1 MSVLEVTAPG
11 QLAPVWDE
19 LISGLT
25 VGVLLTDG
33 RGQVLA
39 TNDVAAELMQ
49 LDKADLLTGVR
60 PVGWQVRDDTGA
72 PMPDWA
78 DLAGQVLRA
87 GSPLSIPMVIARSGQ
102 PLSRIWADYHA
113 VQVQGRSRVLIL
125 LQSVHTD
132 VSHSRGLLDPLTGLP
147 GRVLLLDR
155 LEQSLV
161 RARSRG
167 TLSTL
172 VLIDV
177 QQLADFN
184 AEHGFD
190 RGDDLLTTLACRLR
204 EGLSDEHTVA
214 RYGGDEFAVVAE
226 HPSGAGEEIAEQAR
240 EVAGWPVRIGR
251 KRVQPGL
258 RVSWVTTDGQA
269 SVHSVLARAEQQ
281 LQLWKRVSRGA

>member
-1 MSVLEVTAPG
+1 MSVLEVAVSA

-25 VGVLLTDG
+25 VGVLLTDE

-49 LDKADLLTGVR
+49 LAKSDLLTGTR
-60 PVGWQVRDDTGA
+60 PAGWQVRDDTGA

-78 DLAGQVLRA
+78 ELAGQVLRA

-113 VQVQGRSRVLIL
+113 VRVQGRSRVLLL

-177 QQLADFN
+177 HGLAAFN

-190 RGDDLLTTLACRLR
+190 RGDELLTTLAGRLR

-226 HPSGAGEEIAEQAR
+226 HSNGTGEEIAEQAR

-251 KRVQPGL
+251 KRVRPGL

-281 LQLWKRVSRGA
+281 LQH

>member
-1 MSVLEVTAPG
+1 MSVLDVAAA

-19 LISGLT
+19 LVSGLN
-25 VGVLLTDG
+25 VGVLLTDD

-49 LDKADLLTGVR
+49 LDRADLLTGTR
-60 PVGWQVRDDTGA
+60 PHDWQVRDDTGS

-87 GSPLSIPMVIARSGQ
+87 GCPLSIPLVIISGRTE
-102 PLSRIWADYHA
+102 SRIWADYHA
-113 VQVQGRSRVLIL
+113 VTVQGRRRVLVL

-132 VSHSRGLLDPLTGLP
+132 VSHSSGLLDPLTGLP

-155 LEQSLV
+155 LQQSLV
-161 RARSRG
+161 RSRSRG

-177 QQLADFN
+177 QRLADFN
-184 AEHGFD
+184 AAHGFE
-190 RGDDLLTTLACRLR
+190 RGDELLSTLAGRLR
-204 EGLSDEHTVA
+204 EGLKDEHTVA

-226 HPSGAGEEIAEQAR
+226 HPSGTGERIAAQAR
-240 EVAGWPVRIGR
+240 EVAGWPMRVGR
-251 KRVQPGL
+251 KRVRPDL
-258 RVSWVTTDGQA
+258 RVSWVTTDGLA

-281 LQLWKRVSRGA
+281 LTAKART

>member
-1 MSVLEVTAPG
+1 MSVLDVAAA

-19 LISGLT
+19 LVSGLN
-25 VGVLLTDG
+25 VGVLLTDD

-49 LDKADLLTGVR
+49 LDRADLLTGTR
-60 PVGWQVRDDTGA
+60 PHDWQVRDDTGA
-72 PMPDWA
+72 TMPDWA

-87 GSPLSIPMVIARSGQ
+87 GCPLSIPLVIISGGSE
-102 PLSRIWADYHA
+102 SRIWADYHA
-113 VQVQGRSRVLIL
+113 VTVQGRRRVLVL

-132 VSHSRGLLDPLTGLP
+132 VSHSSGLLDPLTGLP

-155 LEQSLV
+155 LQQSLV
-161 RARSRG
+161 RSRSRG

-184 AEHGFD
+184 ATHGFE
-190 RGDDLLTTLACRLR
+190 RGDELLSTLAGRLR
-204 EGLSDEHTVA
+204 EGLNDEHTVA

-226 HPSGAGEEIAEQAR
+226 HPSGTGERIAAQAR
-240 EVAGWPVRIGR
+240 EVAGWPMRIGR
-251 KRVQPGL
+251 KRVRPVL
-258 RVSWVTTDGQA
+258 RVSWVTTDGLA

-281 LQLWKRVSRGA
+281 LAAKVPV

>member
-1 MSVLEVTAPG
+1 MSVLEVAAPS

-25 VGVLLTDG
+25 VGVLLTDE

-49 LDKADLLTGVR
+49 LVKSDLLTGTR
-60 PVGWQVRDDTGA
+60 PAGWQVRDDTGA

-78 DLAGQVLRA
+78 ELAGQVLRA
-87 GSPLSIPMVIARSGQ
+87 GSPLSIPMVIARPGQ

-113 VQVQGRSRVLIL
+113 VQVQGRSRVLML

-177 QQLADFN
+177 QRLAAFN

-190 RGDDLLTTLACRLR
+190 RGDDLLTTLAGRLR

-226 HPSGAGEEIAEQAR
+226 HPNGTGEEIAEQAR

-251 KRVQPGL
+251 KRVRPGL

-281 LQLWKRVSRGA
+281 LQH

>member
-1 MSVLEVTAPG
+1 MSVLDVAAA

-19 LISGLT
+19 LVSGLN
-25 VGVLLTDG
+25 VGVLLTDD

-49 LDKADLLTGVR
+49 LDRADLLTGTR
-60 PVGWQVRDDTGA
+60 PHDWEVRDDTGA
-72 PMPDWA
+72 SMPDWA

-87 GSPLSIPMVIARSGQ
+87 GCPLSIPLVIISGRTE
-102 PLSRIWADYHA
+102 SRIWADYHA
-113 VQVQGRSRVLIL
+113 VTVQGRRRVLVL

-132 VSHSRGLLDPLTGLP
+132 VSHSSGLLDPLTGLP

-155 LEQSLV
+155 LQQSLV
-161 RARSRG
+161 RSRSRG

-177 QQLADFN
+177 QRLSDFN
-184 AEHGFD
+184 ATHGFE
-190 RGDDLLTTLACRLR
+190 RGDELLSTLAGRLR
-204 EGLSDEHTVA
+204 EGLKDEHTVA

-226 HPSGAGEEIAEQAR
+226 HPSGTGERIAAQAR
-240 EVAGWPVRIGR
+240 EVAGWPMRIGR
-251 KRVQPGL
+251 KRVRPVL
-258 RVSWVTTDGQA
+258 RVSWVTTDGLA

-281 LQLWKRVSRGA
+281 LTAKVQA

>member
-1 MSVLEVTAPG
+1 VSVLDVAVPA
-11 QLAPVWDE
+11 QLTPVWDE

-25 VGVLLTDG
+25 VGVLVTDE

-39 TNDVAAELMQ
+39 TNDVAAELMR

-60 PVGWQVRDDTGA
+60 PAGWQVRDDTGA
-72 PMPDWA
+72 AMPDWA
-78 DLAGQVLRA
+78 ELAGQVLRA

-102 PLSRIWADYHA
+102 PRSRIWADYHA
-113 VQVQGRSRVLIL
+113 VRVQGRSRVLML
-125 LQSVHTD
+125 LQPVQTD
-132 VSHSRGLLDPLTGLP
+132 VPHSRGLLDPLTGLP

-184 AEHGFD
+184 AEYGFD
-190 RGDDLLTTLACRLR
+190 RGDDLLITLAGRLR

-226 HPSGAGEEIAEQAR
+226 HPSGTGEEIAEQAR
-240 EVAGWPVRIGR
+240 AAASWPVRIGR
-251 KRVQPGL
+251 KRVGAGL
-258 RVSWVTTDGQA
+258 RVSWVTTDGHA
-269 SVHSVLARAEQQ
+269 SVHAVLARAEQQ
-281 LQLWKRVSRGA
+281 LQH

>member
-1 MSVLEVTAPG
+1 MSVLDVAAA

-19 LISGLT
+19 LVSGLN
-25 VGVLLTDG
+25 VGVLLTDD

-49 LDKADLLTGVR
+49 LDRADLLTGTR
-60 PVGWQVRDDTGA
+60 PRDWEVRDDTGA
-72 PMPDWA
+72 SMPDWA

-87 GSPLSIPMVIARSGQ
+87 GCPLSIPLVIISGRTE
-102 PLSRIWADYHA
+102 SRIWADYHA
-113 VQVQGRSRVLIL
+113 VTVQGRRRVLVL

-132 VSHSRGLLDPLTGLP
+132 VSHSSGLLDPLTGLP

-155 LEQSLV
+155 LQQSLV
-161 RARSRG
+161 RSRSRG

-177 QQLADFN
+177 QRLADFN
-184 AEHGFD
+184 ATHGFE
-190 RGDDLLTTLACRLR
+190 RGDELLSTLAGRLR
-204 EGLSDEHTVA
+204 EGLKDEHTVA

-226 HPSGAGEEIAEQAR
+226 HPSGTGERIAAQAR
-240 EVAGWPVRIGR
+240 EVAGWPMRIGR
-251 KRVQPGL
+251 KRVRPVL
-258 RVSWVTTDGQA
+258 RVSWVTTDGFA

-281 LQLWKRVSRGA
+281 LTAKVQA

>member
-1 MSVLEVTAPG
+1 MSVLDVAAA

-19 LISGLT
+19 LVSGLN
-25 VGVLLTDG
+25 VGVLLTDD

-49 LDKADLLTGVR
+49 LDRADLLTGTR
-60 PVGWQVRDDTGA
+60 PRDWEVRDDTGA
-72 PMPDWA
+72 SMPDWA

-87 GSPLSIPMVIARSGQ
+87 GCPLSIPLVIISGRTE
-102 PLSRIWADYHA
+102 SRIWADYHA
-113 VQVQGRSRVLIL
+113 VTVQGRRRVLVL

-132 VSHSRGLLDPLTGLP
+132 VSHSSGLLDPLTGLP

-155 LEQSLV
+155 LQQSLV
-161 RARSRG
+161 RSRSRG

-177 QQLADFN
+177 QRLADFN
-184 AEHGFD
+184 ATHGFE
-190 RGDDLLTTLACRLR
+190 RGDELLSTLAGRLR
-204 EGLSDEHTVA
+204 EGLKDEHTVA

-226 HPSGAGEEIAEQAR
+226 HPSGTGERIAAQAR
-240 EVAGWPVRIGR
+240 EVAGWPTRIGR
-251 KRVQPGL
+251 KRVRPVL
-258 RVSWVTTDGQA
+258 RVSWVTTDGFA

-281 LQLWKRVSRGA
+281 LTAKVQA

>member
-1 MSVLEVTAPG
+1 MSVLDVAAA

-19 LISGLT
+19 LVSGLN
-25 VGVLLTDG
+25 VGVLLTDD

-49 LDKADLLTGVR
+49 LDRADLLTGTR
-60 PVGWQVRDDTGA
+60 PHGWEVRDDTGA
-72 PMPDWA
+72 SMPDWA

-87 GSPLSIPMVIARSGQ
+87 GCPLSIPLVIISGRTE
-102 PLSRIWADYHA
+102 SRIWADYHA
-113 VQVQGRSRVLIL
+113 VTVQGRRRVLVL

-132 VSHSRGLLDPLTGLP
+132 VSHSSGLLDPLTGLP

-155 LEQSLV
+155 LQQSLV
-161 RARSRG
+161 RSRSRG

-177 QQLADFN
+177 QRLADFN
-184 AEHGFD
+184 ATHGFE
-190 RGDDLLTTLACRLR
+190 RGDELLSTLAGRLR
-204 EGLSDEHTVA
+204 EGLKDEHTVA

-226 HPSGAGEEIAEQAR
+226 HPSGTGERIAAQAR
-240 EVAGWPVRIGR
+240 EVAGWPMRIGR
-251 KRVQPGL
+251 KRVRPVL
-258 RVSWVTTDGQA
+258 RVSWVTTDGLA

-281 LQLWKRVSRGA
+281 LTAKVQA

>member
-1 MSVLEVTAPG
+1 MSVLDVAAA
-11 QLAPVWDE
+11 QLAPMWDE
-19 LISGLT
+19 LVSGLN
-25 VGVLLTDG
+25 VGVLLTDE

-49 LDKADLLTGVR
+49 LDRADLLTGTR
-60 PVGWQVRDDTGA
+60 PHDWQVRDDTGS

-87 GSPLSIPMVIARSGQ
+87 GCPLSIPLVIINGRTE
-102 PLSRIWADYHA
+102 SRIWADYHA
-113 VQVQGRSRVLIL
+113 VTVQGRRRVLVL
-125 LQSVHTD
+125 LQSVETD
-132 VSHSRGLLDPLTGLP
+132 VSHSSGLLDPLTGLP

-161 RARSRG
+161 RSRMRG

-177 QQLADFN
+177 QQLAEFN
-184 AEHGFD
+184 ATHGFE
-190 RGDDLLTTLACRLR
+190 RGDEMLSMLAGRLR

-226 HPSGAGEEIAEQAR
+226 HPSGTGERIAAHAR
-240 EVAGWPVRIGR
+240 EVAGWPMRVGR
-251 KRVQPGL
+251 KRVRPGL
-258 RVSWVTTDGQA
+258 RVSWVTTDGLA

-281 LQLWKRVSRGA
+281 LASRVGS

>member
-1 MSVLEVTAPG
+1 MSVLDVAAA

-19 LISGLT
+19 LVSGLN
-25 VGVLLTDG
+25 VGVLLTDD

-49 LDKADLLTGVR
+49 LDKADLLTGTR
-60 PVGWQVRDDTGA
+60 PNAWQVRDDTGS

-87 GSPLSIPMVIARSGQ
+87 GCPLSIPLVIISGHTQ
-102 PLSRIWADYHA
+102 SRIWADYHA
-113 VQVQGRSRVLIL
+113 VTVQGRRRVLVL

-132 VSHSRGLLDPLTGLP
+132 VSHSSGLLDPLTGLP

-161 RARSRG
+161 RSRSRG

-177 QQLADFN
+177 QRLAEFN
-184 AEHGFD
+184 ATHGFE
-190 RGDDLLTTLACRLR
+190 RGDEMLSTLAGRLR
-204 EGLSDEHTVA
+204 EGLNDEHTVA
-214 RYGGDEFAVVAE
+214 RYGGDEFAVIAE
-226 HPSGAGEEIAEQAR
+226 HPSGTGERIAAQAR
-240 EVAGWPVRIGR
+240 EVAGWPMRVGR
-251 KRVQPGL
+251 KRVRPGL
-258 RVSWVTTDGQA
+258 RVSWVTTDGLA

-281 LQLWKRVSRGA
+281 LTAKVRS

>member
-1 MSVLEVTAPG
+1 MSVLEVAAPS

-25 VGVLLTDG
+25 VGVLLTDE

-49 LDKADLLTGVR
+49 LVKSDLLTGTR
-60 PVGWQVRDDTGA
+60 PAGWQVRDDTGA

-78 DLAGQVLRA
+78 ELAGQVLRA
-87 GSPLSIPMVIARSGQ
+87 GSPLSIPMVIARPGQ

-113 VQVQGRSRVLIL
+113 VQVQGRSRVLML

-177 QQLADFN
+177 QRLAAFN

-190 RGDDLLTTLACRLR
+190 RGDDLLTTLGLR

-226 HPSGAGEEIAEQAR
+226 HPNGTGEEIAEQAR

-251 KRVQPGL
+251 KRVRPGL

-281 LQLWKRVSRGA
+281 LQH

>member
-1 MSVLEVTAPG
+1 MRVLDAATPS
-11 QLAPVWDE
+11 QLTPVWDD

-25 VGVLLTDG
+25 MGVLVTDE

-39 TNDVAAELMQ
+39 TNDVAADLMQ
-49 LDKADLLTGVR
+49 LAKSDLLTGNR
-60 PVGWQVRDDTGA
+60 PEGWQVRDDSGA

-78 DLAGQVLRA
+78 ELAGQVIRA
-87 GSPLSIPMVIARSGQ
+87 GAPLSTPMVIARPGQ

-113 VQVQGRSRVLIL
+113 VQVQGRSRVMIL

-155 LEQSLV
+155 LEQTLV

-167 TLSTL
+167 SLSTL
-172 VLIDV
+172 VLLDV
-177 QQLADFN
+177 RRLAAFN
-184 AEHGFD
+184 AEYGFD
-190 RGDDLLTTLACRLR
+190 RGDVLLATLANRLR
-204 EGLSDEHTVA
+204 DGLSAEHTVA
-214 RYGGDEFAVVAE
+214 RFGGDEFAVVAE
-226 HPSGAGEEIAEQAR
+226 HPGGTGEEIAEQTRRA
-240 EVAGWPVRIGR
+240 AGWPI
-251 KRVQPGL
+251 RVGHKQIRPAL

-281 LQLWKRVSRGA
+281 LERPARAR

>member
-1 MSVLEVTAPG
+1 MSVLEVAVPG

-25 VGVLLTDG
+25 VGVLLTDE

-49 LDKADLLTGVR
+49 LAKSDLLTGTR
-60 PVGWQVRDDTGA
+60 PAGWQVRDDTGA

-78 DLAGQVLRA
+78 ELAGQVLRA

-113 VQVQGRSRVLIL
+113 VRVQGRSRVLML

-177 QQLADFN
+177 QGLAAFN

-190 RGDDLLTTLACRLR
+190 RGDELLTTLASRLR

-226 HPSGAGEEIAEQAR
+226 HPNGTGEEIAEQAR

-251 KRVQPGL
+251 KRVRPGL

-269 SVHSVLARAEQQ
+269 SVHSVLTRAEQQ
-281 LQLWKRVSRGA
+281 LQH

>member
-1 MSVLEVTAPG
+1 MSVLDVAAA

-19 LISGLT
+19 LVSGLN
-25 VGVLLTDG
+25 VGVLLTDD

-49 LDKADLLTGVR
+49 LDRADLLTGTR
-60 PVGWQVRDDTGA
+60 PHDWEVRDDTGS

-87 GSPLSIPMVIARSGQ
+87 GCPLSIPLVIISGRTE
-102 PLSRIWADYHA
+102 SRIWADYHA
-113 VQVQGRSRVLIL
+113 VTVQGRRRVLVL

-132 VSHSRGLLDPLTGLP
+132 VSHSSGLLDPLTGLP

-155 LEQSLV
+155 LQQSLV
-161 RARSRG
+161 RSRSRG

-177 QQLADFN
+177 QRLADFN
-184 AEHGFD
+184 AAHGFE
-190 RGDDLLTTLACRLR
+190 RGDELLSTLAGRLR
-204 EGLSDEHTVA
+204 EGLKDEHTVA

-226 HPSGAGEEIAEQAR
+226 HPSGTGERIAAQAR
-240 EVAGWPVRIGR
+240 EVAGWPMRVGR
-251 KRVQPGL
+251 KRVRPDL
-258 RVSWVTTDGQA
+258 RVSWVTTDGLA

-281 LQLWKRVSRGA
+281 LTAKART

>member
-1 MSVLEVTAPG
+1 MGVLEVTTPAR
-11 QLAPVWDE
+11 LTPVWDE

-25 VGVLLTDG
+25 VGVLLTDE

-49 LDKADLLTGVR
+49 LAKADLLTGVR
-60 PVGWQVRDDTGA
+60 PTGWQVRDDTGA

-78 DLAGQVLRA
+78 ELAGQVLRA

-102 PLSRIWADYHA
+102 PCSRIWADYHP

-155 LEQSLV
+155 LDQSLV

-172 VLIDV
+172 VLVDV
-177 QQLADFN
+177 QRLAAFN
-184 AEHGFD
+184 TEHGFE
-190 RGDDLLTTLACRLR
+190 RGDDLLTTLASRLR

-226 HPSGAGEEIAEQAR
+226 HPSGTGEEIAEQAR

-251 KRVQPGL
+251 KRVRPGL

-281 LQLWKRVSRGA
+281 LQH

>member
-1 MSVLEVTAPG
+1 MSVVEVAASA
-11 QLAPVWDE
+11 QLASVWDDY
-19 LISGLT
+19 ISGLN
-25 VGVLLTDG
+25 VGVLLTDE

-49 LDKADLLTGVR
+49 LAKSDLLTGVR
-60 PVGWQVRDDTGA
+60 PAGWRLRDDTGA
-72 PMPDWA
+72 AMPDWA
-78 DLAGQVLRA
+78 ELAGQVLRA
-87 GSPLSIPMVIARSGQ
+87 GTPLSIPMVIARSGQ
-102 PLSRIWADYHA
+102 PLSRIWADYHS
-113 VQVQGRSRVLIL
+113 VQVQGRRRVLIL
-125 LQSVHTD
+125 LQPVHTD
-132 VSHSRGLLDPLTGLP
+132 VPHSRGLLDPLTGLP

-177 QQLADFN
+177 QQLAAFN

-190 RGDDLLTTLACRLR
+190 RGDDLLTTLADRLR

-226 HPSGAGEEIAEQAR
+226 HPSGTGETIAEQAR
-240 EVAGWPVRIGR
+240 EVAGWPLRIGR
-251 KRVQPGL
+251 KQVRPGL

-269 SVHSVLARAEQQ
+269 PVHSVLARAEQQ
-281 LQLWKRVSRGA
+281 LQH

>member
-1 MSVLEVTAPG
+1 MSVLEVAVPG

-25 VGVLLTDG
+25 VGVLLTDE

-49 LDKADLLTGVR
+49 LAKSDLLTGTR
-60 PVGWQVRDDTGA
+60 PAGWQVRDDTGA

-78 DLAGQVLRA
+78 ELAGQVLRA

-113 VQVQGRSRVLIL
+113 VRVQGRSRVLML

-177 QQLADFN
+177 QGLATFN

-190 RGDDLLTTLACRLR
+190 RGDELLTTLAGRLR

-226 HPSGAGEEIAEQAR
+226 HSNGTGEEIAEQAR

-251 KRVQPGL
+251 KRVRPGL

-281 LQLWKRVSRGA
+281 LQH